1 MDEKIVENPFDELP
15 EALVEEMLDQ
25 CEELGENLSKSFQ
38 KLYNVKNDIRKEL
51 IGKNLLRKDTEISS
65 APTHPTTCGVDGSY
79 AIERLLATDMAA
91 MAGVAVEGLTPPD

>member
-38 KLYNVKNDIRKEL
+38 KLYNVKNDIRKEPS
-51 IGKNLLRKDTEISS
+51 NLSHNIVRQIR
-65 APTHPTTCGVDGSY
+65 PTVEHRHQYTTDH
-79 AIERLLATDMAA
+79 
-91 MAGVAVEGLTPPD
+91 